1 MRWGTHPRQRL
12 DSSLR
17 WKEPVGG
24 QGCEVPRLRRERRSL
39 SQGSDGWGLIPGPIW
54 PCLASFTPTV
64 EAGNGATV
72 ASFGPPLTRRHWASW
87 LWLRPWL
94 ASSGVARRGE
104 TFKSVAFGCISL
116 HSLSSTRGQGCVQL
130 PHSRLQRQSPTDGHD
145 SSLNSLET
153 TTHRPMSGRSLRR
166 AMAQWV
172 CRASAQETTRLRS
185 NLRPATNGSRAGRG
199 DGAMGNCRDHAE
211 GGDCSTLRSVEA
223 LGGPAGS
230 RLTPRA
236 ILARR

>member
-1 MRWGTHPRQRL
+1 MGEGTCR
-12 DSSLR
+12 
-17 WKEPVGG
+17 G

-116 HSLSSTRGQGCVQL
+116 HSLSSTRGRDARF
-130 PHSRLQRQSPTDGHD
+130 PPSRERR
-145 SSLNSLET
+145 NEFAET
-153 TTHRPMSGRSLRR
+153 THTTNVRAGR
-166 AMAQWV
+166 AMAQ
-172 CRASAQETTRLRS
+172 RAFVVNVGRGVAPPHPPPRLAPLILAANS
-185 NLRPATNGSRAGRG
+185 STNG
-199 DGAMGNCRDHAE
+199 CP
-211 GGDCSTLRSVEA
+211 L
-223 LGGPAGS
+223 
-230 RLTPRA
+230 
-236 ILARR
+236 